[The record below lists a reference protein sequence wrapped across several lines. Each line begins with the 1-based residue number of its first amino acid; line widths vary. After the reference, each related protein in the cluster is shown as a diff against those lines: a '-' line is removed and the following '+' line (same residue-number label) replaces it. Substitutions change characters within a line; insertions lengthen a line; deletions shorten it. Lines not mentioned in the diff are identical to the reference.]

1 MRLFGHLHILPV
13 RVHEFPMLQLPLKL
27 TSSTDVFFFFFFV
40 RQIPSLAQQ
49 EMLYLFLTA
58 KHAVFQLG
66 HMGGLQLAHRKPTEA
81 NTEITNNMSS
91 PPCRHTVPEEGK
103 KETCLERSGFGRKN
117 LTIKYLCNENQH

>member
-1 MRLFGHLHILPV
+1 M
-13 RVHEFPMLQLPLKL
+13 
-27 TSSTDVFFFFFFV
+27 

-91 PPCRHTVPEEGK
+91 PHADTLYQQGEK
-103 KETCLERSGFGRKN
+103 RK
-117 LTIKYLCNENQH
+117 HV